1 MMGGAPMIVQQPMG
15 PVLAA
20 AQVVQPQVVEAHA
33 VASAPPPP
41 DLDIQKGTPSG
52 PTMNV
57 TVPAGLQPG
66 QVFSFQDPQGR
77 TLQMTVPPNV
87 YGGQT
92 IQVQA

>member
-1 MMGGAPMIVQQPMG
+1 VQQPMG

-20 AQVVQPQVVEAHA
+20 AQVVQPQAVEAHV

-41 DLDIQKGTPSG
+41 HLEEIQKGTPGG

-66 QVFSFQDPQGR
+66 QVFSFLDPQGR

-87 YGGQT
+87 YGGQV